1 MGERLNVEDVEFLEE
16 LFIREGFLLD
26 PNSEGYKS
34 GSLELVSAYGD
45 DVTLQTI
52 QLLQHSVEELE
63 LEAEKVESFTSIEH
77 RVSLS
82 QRSF

>member
-1 MGERLNVEDVEFLEE
+1 MEFLEE
-16 LFIREGFLLD
+16 LFIQEGILLD

-34 GSLELVSAYGD
+34 AYGD
-45 DVTLQTI
+45 DVTLETI
-52 QLLQHSVEELE
+52 QLLQRSVEELE
-63 LEAEKVESFTSIEH
+63 LEAQKVESFTSIEH